1 MLQGEGEGG
10 AHADHEQRGR
20 HGLTHGLAPEHDER
34 GHHEEATTD
43 ADDPREGTNPHTHGE
58 QRGGTRFGGFQWVCA
73 KDVTEHRDA
82 GEDHHPREEEEARLS
97 GETEPG
103 DGASPEPGAPH
114 GGEPYR
120 DGAAEGD
127 GAGAQVP
134 YGPDE
139 GGDADDGVAED
150 DRGFGAEADDVME
163 DGLGE
168 DRATP
173 PDESEDDP
181 DTEGEEGGE
190 KGHEVVGS
198 NMTDDG
204 RSWGAG
210 AAEPREGVVGL
221 PSMAWI
227 PMVAVGLGGA
237 VALLFTLWVLHRRWQ
252 NAGVV
257 DIGWTLAIGM
267 QAVTAAML
275 GTGDATRRVIL
286 GVIGGAWSLR
296 LATHLIVRVAG
307 KPEDPRYAELR
318 ARWGGNVEVKMLAFF
333 LFQGVLATA
342 LASPFFVAAMD
353 PSPTLHP
360 VFLAGVALAVIAV
373 VGESVADA
381 QLRRFVA
388 DPATRGQVCR
398 VGLWGWSRHPN
409 YFFDWLSWCAFV
421 LLALPSPFGW
431 ATIGSP
437 LLMLYFLLKVTGI
450 AATEAHAVRSRGEA
464 YRRYQRE
471 VSAFVPWPPH

>member
-1 MLQGEGEGG
+1 
-10 AHADHEQRGR
+10 
-20 HGLTHGLAPEHDER
+20 
-34 GHHEEATTD
+34 
-43 ADDPREGTNPHTHGE
+43 
-58 QRGGTRFGGFQWVCA
+58 
-73 KDVTEHRDA
+73 
-82 GEDHHPREEEEARLS
+82 
-97 GETEPG
+97 
-103 DGASPEPGAPH
+103 
-114 GGEPYR
+114 
-120 DGAAEGD
+120 
-127 GAGAQVP
+127 
-134 YGPDE
+134 
-139 GGDADDGVAED
+139 
-150 DRGFGAEADDVME
+150 
-163 DGLGE
+163 
-168 DRATP
+168 
-173 PDESEDDP
+173 
-181 DTEGEEGGE
+181 
-190 KGHEVVGS
+190 
-198 NMTDDG
+198 
-204 RSWGAG
+204 
-210 AAEPREGVVGL
+210 
-221 PSMAWI
+221 
-227 PMVAVGLGGA
+227 MVAVGLGGA

-409 YFFDWLSWCAFV
+409 YFFECLHWAAYVPLAWGADGVW
-421 LLALPSPFGW
+421 LALLPP
-431 ATIGSP
+431 AV
-437 LLMLYFLLKVTGI
+437 MAFLLLKLSGI
-450 AATEAHAVRSRGEA
+450 PATEAQAARTRPEYA
-464 YRRYQRE
+464 EYIRT
-471 VSAFVPWPPH
+471 VSPLIPWPPRRSA